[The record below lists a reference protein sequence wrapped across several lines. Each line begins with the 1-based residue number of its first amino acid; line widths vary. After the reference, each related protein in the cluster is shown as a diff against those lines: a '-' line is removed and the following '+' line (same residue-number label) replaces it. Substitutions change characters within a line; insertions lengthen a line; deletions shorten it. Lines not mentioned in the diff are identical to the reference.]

1 MDKAMAGSTQP
12 RHIVQLILGMP
23 ASFQH
28 FLMYTPWDQ
37 VMKGKRYPAALADL
51 AFGDKEPLFR
61 GFQWGCEQG
70 GEVRGQNWCEKF
82 VGCLVTCQYRVC
94 SKRICDCWWERV

>member
-37 VMKGKRYPAALADL
+37 VMEGKRHPAALADF
-51 AFGDKEPLFR
+51 AFGDKGPL
-61 GFQWGCEQG
+61 C
-70 GEVRGQNWCEKF
+70 
-82 VGCLVTCQYRVC
+82 
-94 SKRICDCWWERV
+94 